1 MTPDEKVNDSS
12 EDFWKLRGKQNAEI
26 NTNSSLSTFV
36 TPSVELPEP
45 IEEKEKFHKQPRGY
59 LKTTAKHV
67 GKSTDET
74 TLFSMPEV
82 KPESGSNFLREV
94 ISRNTAIL
102 GNYLLQLWQQRG
114 EETLVI
120 NNLTPIAEMMGNSNY
135 EIKIYLLYL
144 GGYTYPIIDK
154 NENGLS
160 ITTEQLFKVKFNYN
174 QEVAEK
180 YRTESPTL
188 IGTGLLN
195 FIKDEPLDSIIIT
208 PNQLFINAIEG
219 QGLGNVLVA
228 NDKFVKIAL
237 SLTDIAYKIFT
248 YSASNTPSQKIAEVN
263 LVKHLGLDKQ
273 IKIQG
278 RPRIRA
284 TIFKGLQELQDK
296 GHIKNYSYEE
306 NTGLFNL
313 TYSDKYIR
321 HHRVDK

>member
-1 MTPDEKVNDSS
+1 MTQDENEHNSS
-12 EDFWKLRGKQNAEI
+12 DEFWILRSKQNLELG
-26 NTNSSLSTFV
+26 TSSSPSTFV
-36 TPSVELPEP
+36 TPPVELPDL
-45 IEEKEKFHKQPRGY
+45 IEEKVKFHKQPRGY

-67 GKSTDET
+67 GKSTDES

-82 KPESGSNFLREV
+82 KSENGGSFLREV

-102 GNYLLQLWQQRG
+102 GSYLLQLWQEYG
-114 EETLVI
+114 KESLVI
-120 NNLTPIAEMMGNSNY
+120 YNLGSIAELMGNTNY
-135 EIKIYLLYL
+135 EIKMYLLYL

-195 FIKDEPLDSIIIT
+195 FIKDEPLESIFVT
-208 PNQLFINAIEG
+208 PSQLFINAIQG

-248 YSASNTPSQKIAEVN
+248 YSASNTPSQKIAETN
-263 LVKHLGLDKQ
+263 LVKHLGLEKQ
-273 IKIQG
+273 IKSQG
-278 RPRIRA
+278 KPRIRA
-284 TIFKGLQELQDK
+284 TIFKGFQELQDK
-296 GHIKNYSYEE
+296 GHIKNYSYEDE
-306 NTGLFNL
+306 TGLFSF
-313 TYSDKYIR
+313 TYSDKYIK
-321 HHRVDK
+321 HRKQE